1 MNSSDYPLIINPD
14 KPHMACLFLI
24 DTSMAMNGEIIS
36 NTAKIMNAF
45 REEVRKNKS
54 LCEILDVSIVEFN
67 STGRVLQEFVPV
79 EYMGYV
85 CFVTS
90 GTSDLNNGLRMA
102 IDRILE
108 RHRVYHK
115 IGTLYYVPWLVLIT
129 DNGMPDAH
137 IEDIAEKISG
147 LEKKD
152 ILRLFVMGTK
162 GSNIDNLR
170 DLWIGKRVVHF
181 DECVLRTMFDNFLVD
196 DGGEYYYVDQ
206 NMYKYLY
213 STEKI
218 QSVDIQGIFNIG
230 IILCGKSG
238 KNNYEDQVTDL
249 IKSLREYSNEFIL
262 YPKHVRNLEIDST
275 FPQIV
280 SWFSGKDYEC
290 ESVKVEE
297 LAHSQLTITPKEQLV
312 PTCKELFGK
321 LNKSFRQSLDNSLTP
336 SFYKILVITDGD
348 FLEIVSEIKR
358 IKELGSN
365 FIVVGLSDNY
375 WCCYDKN
382 SDELIK
388 IYHMSQI
395 ADILLF
401 NKLEGYTPPAPNSI
415 FEHSNYVESPVIDEE
430 WL

>member
-45 REEVRKNKS
+45 REEVRKNKP
-54 LCEILDVSIVEFN
+54 LCEILDISIVEFN

-85 CFVTS
+85 CLVPS

-108 RHRVYHK
+108 RLQLYHK
-115 IGTLYYVPWLVLIT
+115 MGILYYVPWLVLIT
-129 DNGMPDAH
+129 DDGMPDSH
-137 IEDIAEKISG
+137 IEDIAEKIRE
-147 LEKKD
+147 LEKED
-152 ILRLFVMGTK
+152 ILRLFVMATK
-162 GSNIDNLR
+162 GSNIDNLH
-170 DLWIGKRVVHF
+170 DLGLSRRVVYF

-196 DGGEYYYVDQ
+196 DGGGYYYVDP
-206 NMYKYLY
+206 NKNKYLY

-218 QSVDIQGIFNIG
+218 QSVDIQCIFNIG

-238 KNNYEDQVTDL
+238 ENNYEDQVTDL

-262 YPKHVRNLEIDST
+262 HPKHIHNLEFDSI
-275 FPQIV
+275 FPQII
-280 SWFSGKDYEC
+280 SWFSGKDHEY
-290 ESVKVEE
+290 ESVKVEYI
-297 LAHSQLTITPKEQLV
+297 AYSQLTITPKEQLV
-312 PTCKELFGK
+312 PTCKELYGK
-321 LNKSFRQSLDNSLTP
+321 LYKSFMQHLDNALWAEFGT
-336 SFYKILVITDGD
+336 ILVITDGD
-348 FLEIVSEIKR
+348 FLEIVSEIKG

-365 FIVVGLSDNY
+365 FVVAGLSDNY
-375 WCCYDKN
+375 WCCYDKIT
-382 SDELIK
+382 DELIK

-401 NKLEGYTPPAPNSI
+401 HKLEGYTPPATDSI
-415 FEHSNYVESPVIDEE
+415 FERSDNVELPFIDEG